1 MQVALG
7 ISLISE
13 WDFTSPQQ
21 ALFTSLSYT
30 FFLCVISAHVNL
42 FFFFV
47 RGEGIDQYFPL
58 HNGFLEFSHV
68 SKVFSV
74 LLSSKYLQA

>member
-30 FFLCVISAHVNL
+30 FYLCVISAHVNL
-42 FFFFV
+42 FFV
-47 RGEGIDQYFPL
+47 RGEGIDQYFSL

-74 LLSSKYLQA
+74 LLSSKYLRA